1 MIAKADRTESGTV
14 LGFDYGLRFIG
25 VAVGQTLTGGARELI
40 TLRSRDQR
48 PDWEGISQ
56 LISEWCPVALVVG
69 LPLDRE
75 GGEQEL
81 THRARRFGNQLRG
94 RYNLPVYMEDERF
107 TSLEASGLLMETH
120 GSRYRKEDVDRL
132 AARIILQAWLD
143 RYTQ

>member
-1 MIAKADRTESGTV
+1 MTPTADRSQSGTV

-25 VAVGQTLTGGARELI
+25 VAVGQTLTAGARELI

-48 PDWEGISQ
+48 PDWEGISR
-56 LISEWCPVALVVG
+56 LIEEWRPVALVVG

-107 TSLEASGLLMETH
+107 TSLEASGLLMEEH

-143 RYTQ
+143 RHTQ

>member
-1 MIAKADRTESGTV
+1 MNAKSERTESGNV

-25 VAVGQTLTGGARELI
+25 IAVGQTLTGGARELI

-56 LISEWCPVALVVG
+56 LIEEWRPVALVVG

-107 TSLEASGLLMETH
+107 TSLEASGLLMEAH

-143 RYTQ
+143 QHSK